1 MARLTLRKPPPQ
13 KMQVGGDINIGPT
26 EDDIARQSGQLT
38 TAEQNL
44 TQQFPNLINLINQ
57 QQSTTPQSPLQ
68 QTTGLTGGAEAAAR
82 AEAQDL

>member
-44 TQQFPNLINLINQ
+44 TQQFPNLINLI
-57 QQSTTPQSPLQ
+57 TTNYRINWWCR
-68 QTTGLTGGAEAAAR
+68 GCC
-82 AEAQDL
+82 